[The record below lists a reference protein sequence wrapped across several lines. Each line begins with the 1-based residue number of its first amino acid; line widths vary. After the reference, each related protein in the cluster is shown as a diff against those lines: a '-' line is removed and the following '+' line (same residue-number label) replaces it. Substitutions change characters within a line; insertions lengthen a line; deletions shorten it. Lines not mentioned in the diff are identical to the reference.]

1 MQPTYM
7 PNVEAAFPEKNRL
20 RVSVRASS
28 PPSTVLSMYL
38 FIMKPASV
46 HAYEP
51 HHLHAFAINVGN
63 LRVVRHLHCGGDWIA
78 DVHSVCEAA
87 TRSISVD
94 LINLKLV
101 LVYKCRKLRSSWW
114 SCTLWCAATTTC
126 CWPSWS
132 SRHSCAPSSSLRG
145 ARWCRLA
152 DPSLLVSLAR
162 VQAGC
167 ISLSAA
173 ACVHRLFVCMCLVHI
188 FSQHCDATRSSLA
201 PQCCR
206 TI

>member
-1 MQPTYM
+1 MHTSPITCM
-7 PNVEAAFPEKNRL
+7 PLRPLKLTIRELSVTFIVAEIGLLMCTVYVRLLSQAF
-20 RVSVRASS
+20 
-28 PPSTVLSMYL
+28 
-38 FIMKPASV
+38 F
-46 HAYEP
+46 
-51 HHLHAFAINVGN
+51 
-63 LRVVRHLHCGGDWIA
+63 
-78 DVHSVCEAA
+78 
-87 TRSISVD
+87 VD

-173 ACVHRLFVCMCLVHI
+173 ACVHRLFVYMCLVHI
-188 FSQHCDATRSSLA
+188 FPQHCDATRSSLA